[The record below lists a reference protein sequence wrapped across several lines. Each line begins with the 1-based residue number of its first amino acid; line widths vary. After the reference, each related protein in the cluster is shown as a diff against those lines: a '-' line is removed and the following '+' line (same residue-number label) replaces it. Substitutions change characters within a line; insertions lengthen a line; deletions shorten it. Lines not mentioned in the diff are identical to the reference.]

1 VAGTI
6 LYVDDA
12 PELPGGSD
20 AELRRLGFR
29 LAHTDDAAEALRLAR
44 EAGPRLV
51 LLEVLLESC
60 DGWELL
66 EQIRSSDEPAGRLP
80 VVILTRGERSPDLY
94 GRAVELGADDF
105 LCKPVLRAQ
114 LLTVVL
120 ECAQRN
126 EAASLLDPAQAEAA
140 DSSDAEF
147 YGDLAD
153 VPLPELLHRLRR
165 IGATGVLLMQH
176 EAENRG
182 VQLRNGSPVAVASN
196 RGVESLEDFLVRTK
210 QISGQEH
217 EEVIEQASAGLG
229 SSREIL
235 VGMGILSEEEI
246 EAAMRGRA
254 AEPLLEGFGWSSGSY
269 RFEAGKRL
277 PAGRALELE
286 QSPARL
292 LLDGALQWMPS
303 ALVRRLIDRRGGQYV
318 SRVERPPYPLEE
330 LGLSACEREFL
341 DGLLGDRT
349 IAEVLGPDEGQERL
363 LYGLLI
369 AGLVELHR
377 EPVLLLRE
385 VLEAGAEDS
394 APVEPGLPLVAD
406 EPLAEDEELDWDHEG
421 LLDADSPGTLEELQR
436 DGEAACQAEESA
448 ARSLEAESWFRKGEG
463 FLAMKRYVKAI
474 EAFGMA
480 AHLDPAQGEYSAHLG
495 YVLHLA
501 QPRNELVRREALEH
515 IAKGIKLSPDSW
527 KPLVFLGRVF
537 RAAGERDNARKV
549 LRRALKIQ
557 PDCHAARQELRLVE
571 QSEKLEKPRSL
582 LERLLDRW
590 FLKGRRRS

>member
-1 VAGTI
+1 MAGTI

-12 PELPGGSD
+12 PELPEGSD

-29 LAHTDDAAEALRLAR
+29 LAHTNDPAEALHLAR
-44 EAGPRLV
+44 EAEPRLV

-66 EQIRSSDEPAGRLP
+66 EQIRSWDEPAGRVP

-120 ECAQRN
+120 ECAQRD
-126 EAASLLDPAQAEAA
+126 EAASLVDPAQTDAA
-140 DSSDAEF
+140 ASSDAQLS
-147 YGDLAD
+147 GDLAD
-153 VPLPELLHRLRR
+153 LPLPELLHRLRR
-165 IGATGVLLMQH
+165 IGATGVLLVQH

-182 VQLRNGSPVAVASN
+182 IQLRNGSPVAVASN

-217 EEVIEQASAGLG
+217 EEVIEQASVGLG
-229 SSREIL
+229 SPREIL
-235 VGMGILSEEEI
+235 VGMGVLSEEEV

-254 AEPLLEGFGWSSGSY
+254 AEPLLEGFGWPSGSY
-269 RFEAGKRL
+269 RFQAGKRL
-277 PAGRALELE
+277 PAGRALDLE

-292 LLDGALQWMPS
+292 LLEGALQWMPS
-303 ALVRRLIDRRGGQYV
+303 ALVRRLIDRRGDQYV
-318 SRVERPPYPLEE
+318 SRVERPPYPFEE
-330 LGLSACEREFL
+330 LGPSACEREFL

-349 IAEVLGPDEGQERL
+349 VAEVLGPDEGQERL
-363 LYGLLI
+363 LYGLLV

-385 VLEAGAEDS
+385 MLEVGAGDS
-394 APVEPGLPLVAD
+394 APVEPDRPLTAD
-406 EPLAEDEELDWDHEG
+406 EPLADEEELDWDDED
-421 LLDADSPGTLEELQR
+421 LLDADSRGTLEELQR
-436 DGEAACQAEESA
+436 DGEAARPAEESA

-463 FLAMKRYVKAI
+463 FLAMKRYVKAV

-495 YVLHLA
+495 YALHLTR
-501 QPRNELVRREALEH
+501 PKNELVRREALEH

-537 RAAGERDNARKV
+537 RAAGEPDNARKV

-557 PDCHAARQELRLVE
+557 PDCHAALQELRLLE
-571 QSEKLEKPRSL
+571 RPEKPRSL

-590 FLKGRRRS
+590 IFKGRRRS

>member
-6 LYVDDA
+6 LYIDDA
-12 PELPGGSD
+12 PELPEGSD
-20 AELRRLGFR
+20 AELRRVGFR
-29 LAHTDDAAEALRLAR
+29 LAHTNDPAEALRLAR
-44 EAGPRLV
+44 EAEPCLV

-66 EQIRSSDEPAGRLP
+66 EQIRSWDEPAGRVP
-80 VVILTRGERSPDLY
+80 VVILTRGDRSPGLY
-94 GRAVELGADDF
+94 GRAVELAADDF

-114 LLTVVL
+114 LLTVAL
-120 ECAQRN
+120 EFAQRD
-126 EAASLLDPAQAEAA
+126 EAASLVDPAQTDAA
-140 DSSDAEF
+140 ASSDAEF
-147 YGDLAD
+147 SGDLAD

-182 VQLRNGSPVAVASN
+182 IQLRNGSPIAVASN

-217 EEVIEQASAGLG
+217 EEAIEQASVGLG
-229 SSREIL
+229 SPREIL
-235 VGMGILSEEEI
+235 VGMGVLSEEGV

-269 RFEAGKRL
+269 RFQAGKRL

-292 LLDGALQWMPS
+292 LLEGALQWMPS
-303 ALVRRLIDRRGGQYV
+303 ALVRRLIDWRGGQYV
-318 SRVERPPYPLEE
+318 SQVERPPYALEE
-330 LGLSACEREFL
+330 LGPWACEREFL
-341 DGLLGDRT
+341 EGLLGDRT
-349 IAEVLGPDEGQERL
+349 VAEVLGPDEGQERL

-385 VLEAGAEDS
+385 VLKVGAGDS
-394 APVEPGLPLVAD
+394 APVEPDWPLAVD
-406 EPLAEDEELDWDHEG
+406 EPLADDEELDWDDED

-436 DGEAACQAEESA
+436 DSEAAPQAEESA

-480 AHLDPAQGEYSAHLG
+480 IHLDPAQGEYSAHLG
-495 YVLHLA
+495 YALHLN

-515 IAKGIKLSPDSW
+515 IANGIKLSPESW
-527 KPLVFLGRVF
+527 KPLVFLAHVF
-537 RAAGERDNARKV
+537 RAAGELDNARKV

-557 PDCHAARQELRLVE
+557 PDCHAARQELRLLE
-571 QSEKLEKPRSL
+571 QPEKPRSL

-590 FLKGRRRS
+590 IFKGRRRS